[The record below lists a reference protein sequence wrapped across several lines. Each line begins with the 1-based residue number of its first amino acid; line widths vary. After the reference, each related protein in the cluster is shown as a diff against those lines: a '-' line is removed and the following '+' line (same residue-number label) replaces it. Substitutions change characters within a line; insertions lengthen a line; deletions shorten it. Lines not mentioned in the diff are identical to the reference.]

1 MLPLRFK
8 STDPIP
14 ERHWSS
20 RELLTL
26 ICSSAAMAERVYPSQ
41 PPTETPRSSV
51 SSAEAILPVRKP
63 FPEPGTH
70 VIHVPDGTV
79 EVAKPRKWRRRCC
92 LCLLCSGAFVFVLA
106 VTVGILFLAFRP
118 RIPRYTIDGVSV
130 SSFDLSAFTVDPVF
144 AVTVVADNRRNK
156 RVGVYYRDGSEIT
169 AVYDGL
175 TLCEGSWPTFYH
187 PPRNETRF
195 VTELR
200 GSGIRLT
207 AAMQSALVAAQRQG
221 KVPLEVNVAVPVR
234 IKFGAI
240 RSWTIKVRV
249 RCEVTLDGLREN
261 AVVIDRRCRVK
272 VKIFG

>member
-1 MLPLRFK
+1 
-8 STDPIP
+8 
-14 ERHWSS
+14 
-20 RELLTL
+20 
-26 ICSSAAMAERVYPSQ
+26 MAERIHPTQ
-41 PPTETPRSSV
+41 PRPEYGASPETPRSSV
-51 SSAEAILPVRKP
+51 SSDEAILPIRDRKP
-63 FPEPGTH
+63 FPEPETH
-70 VIHVPDGTV
+70 VIDVPNNTV
-79 EVAKPRKWRRRCC
+79 EVGKARRWRRRCC
-92 LCLLCSGAFVFVLA
+92 LCLLCSGAFVFLLA

-156 RVGVYYRDGSEIT
+156 RVGVYYRDGSDIT
-169 AVYDGL
+169 AVYDGV
-175 TLCEGSWPTFYH
+175 TLCDGRWPTFYH

-207 AAMQSALVAAQRQG
+207 AAVQSSLVNAQMQG
-221 KVPLEVNVAVPVR
+221 KVPLEVNVAVPIK

-249 RCEVTLDGLREN
+249 RCEVTVDGLREN
-261 AVVIDRRCRVK
+261 AVVIDRRCHVK